1 MIFGI
6 GTDIVDVE
14 RIAQKVQKGE
24 GFVKQAFSEKEI
36 EYCNKQANPAE
47 SYAARFAAKE
57 AFLKA
62 LGQGLQ
68 ATVELFKIEVDV
80 QESGKPFLEL
90 HEDIQFIVSL
100 AADQA
105 NFATHVSM
113 SHTKTVAMATVVL
126 EIL

>member
-6 GTDIVDVE
+6 GTDIVEVD

-24 GFVKQAFSEKEI
+24 GFVKQVFSEKEI

-68 ATVELFKIEVDV
+68 ATLELYQIEVSV
-80 QESGKPFLEL
+80 QENGKPSLEL
-90 HEDIQFIVSL
+90 ADDIQFMISL
-100 AADQA
+100 ATEQA
-105 NFATHVSM
+105 PFVTHVSL
-113 SHTKTVAMATVVL
+113 SHTKTFATATVVL